1 MAQATTTTDHK
12 TIRKWVE
19 DRGGSPATVKETGG
33 AEPGILR
40 IDFPGGAGDESLQP
54 VSWDDFFDK
63 FDQERLAFLHQDTT
77 DDGKLSRF
85 CKFVAR
91 EG

>member
-33 AEPGILR
+33 DEPGILR

-63 FDQERLAFLHQDTT
+63 FDKERLAFLHQDKT

-91 EG
+91 KG